1 MELHEALNRCPLIAI
16 LRGITPKDVLPIS
29 NILIDIGFTCIEIPL
44 NSPVEPLTSIAKLV
58 EAFQSRA
65 LIGAGTVTSVEQVRA
80 VARVGAKLIVM
91 PHTNPVLIHTAKE
104 EHLYCIPG
112 FSTASEAFAA
122 LEAGADALKLF
133 PAPVPSVLR
142 ALKSVL
148 PPHVPIIPVGGIS
161 PDAMAH
167 YKHAGATAFGL
178 GGNLYHPGDTP
189 ENVAQKAKVFYA
201 TIRSLS

>member
-1 MELHEALNRCPLIAI
+1 VELYDALNRCPLIAI
-16 LRGITPKDVLPIS
+16 LRGITPKDILPIS
-29 NILIDIGFTCIEIPL
+29 NVLIDIGFTCIEIPL
-44 NSPVEPLTSIAKLV
+44 NSPEEPLTSIARLV
-58 EAFQSRA
+58 EAFQSQI
-65 LIGAGTVTSVEQVRA
+65 LIGAGTVTSVEQIRA

-91 PHTNPVLIHTAKE
+91 PHTNPMLIHTAKE

-112 FSTASEAFAA
+112 FSTATEAFAA

-148 PPHVPIIPVGGIS
+148 PSHIPIIPVGGIN
-161 PDAMAH
+161 PDSMTH
-167 YKHAGATAFGL
+167 YIDAGATGFGL
-178 GGNLYHPGDTP
+178 GANLYHPGDSV
-189 ENVAQKAKVFYA
+189 ESVAQKAKVFYA